1 MSRYERLAEFD
12 RVFDMRGANASAVV
26 TTGYYGTHLS
36 LMNWNVHEGGCQDK
50 LLRGHSLECLR
61 FTHVFCPSNFLELKW
76 EKISGTKG
84 EKMELSQSRQVTI
97 NLCRKC
103 MKCFQFHTCLDLRDI
118 ILTECLRTC
127 QPQM

>member
-1 MSRYERLAEFD
+1 
-12 RVFDMRGANASAVV
+12 
-26 TTGYYGTHLS
+26 
-36 LMNWNVHEGGCQDK
+36 MNWNVHEGGCQDK

-84 EKMELSQSRQVTI
+84 EKMELSQSGQVTI

-103 MKCFQFHTCLDLRDI
+103 MKCFQFHTCLDLRDNPVRVFKN
-118 ILTECLRTC
+118 LSTTDVNLGRFYAY
-127 QPQM
+127 QGQV